1 MSKSDRGCYVYCVVR
16 ESADLSLS
24 GLVGVAPGFDVATV
38 TYRGLSAVVSEVPL
52 QQFGADALKDNFEDL
67 EWLERTARAHDAILA
82 RALAADAVVPLRLCT
97 IFTDEAGVRRMLER
111 GREFLLDV
119 LGRLRCKAEWS
130 VKLLADQK
138 KIESAAREHES
149 ARAAAPAAGGSEAP
163 GRAFFARKK
172 AERRFRRLG
181 YKGARRKADFRSD
194 FSAEH
199 DLFRRTG
206 FHFSGSCSKKARPH
220 RSLAFVIA
228 QTVFRFSAADLPVL
242 RSTTTSNA
250 TRWPSRSSR
259 RPARST
265 ALIWTNTSLPPPSG
279 WIKP

>member
-119 LGRLRCKAEWS
+119 LGRLRGKAEWS

-172 AERRFRRLG
+172 AERFMREQ
-181 YKGARRKADFRSD
+181 ARAIV
-194 FSAEH
+194 E
-199 DLFRRTG
+199 
-206 FHFSGSCSKKARPH
+206 
-220 RSLAFVIA
+220 
-228 QTVFRFSAADLPVL
+228 SAAEETHDRLRVEAAAATLLRPQNPELSGRVGEMVLNGAYLVDRSRAEAFAGVAQELAERDRRIGLDLELGGPFAPYNFVPAEEVL
-242 RSTTTSNA
+242 AA
-250 TRWPSRSSR
+250 TEEPE
-259 RPARST
+259 
-265 ALIWTNTSLPPPSG
+265 
-279 WIKP
+279 